1 MSVVATNGFPKARKH
16 LESAPSAKALTGINL
31 AKMREND
38 EAMPLPKIIERTLYE
53 PIAAYL
59 LANGFEDVV
68 TEAHTGEKD
77 NSSDLLFT
85 LQNKR
90 FVVEAKIGKPT
101 TTLSLRTMAQAA
113 RYARQYGTQNYI
125 VLIFPETYRNQPI
138 TSREILTKL
147 ALNEKIPCLIFS
159 DYWTE
164 SLNEIPSRLF
174 DNLKALIES
183 KKRKIVFKTVVE
195 QIKRFVLDLNSVV
208 YQVKNEELVSEVV
221 EKLELFTA
229 IGEVKDKEQAKRQ
242 ITNLSSYLL
251 FNQLLFYHIYQK
263 LSGNPKLKGL
273 ELQEITKV
281 KDLQVYFDA
290 ITNIDYTSIYRT
302 DILAHIPNDRNVVEV
317 LNEVIEAIKLI
328 RAEYVTHDLAGRFF
342 HDLIPFEVRKILAAF
357 YTHPN
362 SADLLSGLTIGS
374 WNESVID
381 PACGSGTLLVS
392 SYQRKLGLY
401 KEKNSDEDLKLV
413 HKRFLEHEITGIDIM
428 PFASHITT
436 INLAM
441 QDIEQRTDL
450 VRIASMD
457 SLELAP
463 ILKSRVFTS
472 GKGIKISGFERS
484 IQKSLIGA
492 NIITKRQG
500 AVSMNGRG
508 TEFYLTPSNTV
519 IMNPPFSDREKMP
532 KDMRDKLNN
541 NKTLNAI
548 CGGQVNFW
556 GLFLA
561 MANLLIKDKGKI
573 GAIIPINFARG
584 EASRQIREFLLTNYT
599 TKFIIKPLSDAAFSE
614 GASFKDILY
623 IAIKKRPEK
632 TDYTGIVSIKASI
645 KSLNQ
650 EQVWKLVDE
659 LASCYEMHK
668 DKETEQFEVKFI
680 KTLEMLDYTDNLMP
694 LIGFT
699 AYKNKDILDSFLK
712 SVREQS
718 SGLLMKIPNK
728 MVSEGFH
735 ASPAGLSELV
745 FITRPFDK
753 ARVER
758 AFMILKK
765 EGKESIKVELK
776 NGELSVEIPYSK
788 LKPAL
793 RTLTAVKTFN
803 PEFVDYILTQ
813 QPEQFDTI
821 MKLSKWK
828 GSFNWD
834 EHRKNVEKK
843 ESFVVVGRRFR
854 PNSNNTHQFAFYSS
868 KKLVAPHT
876 FKILRF
882 ENSNEA
888 LIQTLM
894 LNSSITM
901 ANILTYREQTTGGF
915 TDIMESELMSFDIFN
930 FEELSD
936 RQKAKLESLFDD
948 LKKQDFPSIS
958 EQYAKNFAGRRL
970 LDLTI
975 LEILGFGKSE
985 ANKLLDALY
994 PAIAEELQ
1002 AKG

>member
-1 MSVVATNGFPKARKH
+1 MLV
-16 LESAPSAKALTGINL
+16 
-31 AKMREND
+31 
-38 EAMPLPKIIERTLYE
+38 
-53 PIAAYL
+53 
-59 LANGFEDVV
+59 
-68 TEAHTGEKD
+68 
-77 NSSDLLFT
+77 
-85 LQNKR
+85 
-90 FVVEAKIGKPT
+90 
-101 TTLSLRTMAQAA
+101 
-113 RYARQYGTQNYI
+113 
-125 VLIFPETYRNQPI
+125 
-138 TSREILTKL
+138 KL
-147 ALNEKIPCLIFS
+147 VLNEKIHCLIFS

-164 SLNEIPSRLF
+164 SLNETPAKF
-174 DNLKALIES
+174 FTNLKNLIES
-183 KKRKIVFKTVVE
+183 EKRKIVFKTVVE

-208 YQVKNEELVSEVV
+208 YQVRNEELVSEIV

-229 IGEVKDKEQAKRQ
+229 IGEVKDKEQAKKQ

-251 FNQLLFYHIYQK
+251 FNQLMFYHIYQK
-263 LSGNPKLKGL
+263 LSGNPKLKEL
-273 ELQEITKV
+273 ELQEITKI

-290 ITNIDYTSIYRT
+290 ITDIDYTSIYRT
-302 DILAHIPNDRNVVEV
+302 DILKHIPNDRNIVEI
-317 LNEVIEAIKLI
+317 LNQVIEAIKLL

-362 SADLLSGLTIGS
+362 AADLLAGLTISS
-374 WNESVID
+374 WNETVID

-392 SYQRKLGLY
+392 SYQRKLKLY
-401 KEKNSDEDLKLV
+401 KEENGDEDLKKI
-413 HKRFLEHEITGIDIM
+413 HRKFLEHEIRGIDIM

-450 VRIASMD
+450 VGVASMD

-463 ILKSRVFTS
+463 LLKYRAFIS

-492 NIITKRQG
+492 DIITKRQG
-500 AVSMNGRG
+500 AVSMNGKG
-508 TEFYLTPSNTV
+508 TEFYLTPSNIV

-532 KDMRDKLNN
+532 KEMRDKLNN
-541 NKTLNAI
+541 NTTLNAI

-561 MANLLIKDKGKI
+561 MANLLIKDGGKI
-573 GAIIPINFARG
+573 GAVIPINFARG

-632 TDYTGIVSIKASI
+632 VDYTGIVSIKASI
-645 KSLNQ
+645 KTLTQ
-650 EQVWKLVDE
+650 EQVIKLVKD
-659 LASCYEMHK
+659 LASCYETQK
-668 DKETEQFEVKFI
+668 DKNTEQFEVNFI
-680 KTLEMLDYTDNLMP
+680 NTLEMLDYTDNLMP

-699 AYKNKDILDSFLK
+699 TYKNKNVLDSFLK
-712 SVREQS
+712 SIRKYS
-718 SGLLMKIPNK
+718 SELLIKIPK
-728 MVSEGFH
+728 EMISEGFH

-745 FITRPFDK
+745 FITRPLDK

-758 AFMILKK
+758 AFLTLKK
-765 EGKESIKVELK
+765 EDNEFIQVELK
-776 NGELSVEIPYSK
+776 NGELSLNIPYSK

-803 PEFVDYILTQ
+803 PECVDYILTQ
-813 QPEQFDTI
+813 QPERFEAI

-828 GSFNWD
+828 GLFNWS
-834 EHRKNVEKK
+834 EHRRTVEKK
-843 ESFVVVGRRFR
+843 ESFVIVGSRFR

-868 KKLVAPHT
+868 KRLVAPHT

-882 ENSNEA
+882 ENSKEA
-888 LIQTLM
+888 LIQTLI

-901 ANILTYREQTTGGF
+901 ANILSYRAQTTGGF
-915 TDIMESELMSFDIFN
+915 TSIMESELISFDIFN
-930 FEELSD
+930 FKELSEK
-936 RQKAKLESLFDD
+936 QKTKLESLFND
-948 LKKQDFPSIS
+948 LKKKDFPSIF
-958 EQYAKNFAGRRL
+958 EQYDKNFADRRL
-970 LDLTI
+970 IDSTI
-975 LEILGFGKSE
+975 LEILGFRE
-985 ANKLLDALY
+985 EEINKLLDSLY
-994 PAIAEELQ
+994 PVIAKEFQ